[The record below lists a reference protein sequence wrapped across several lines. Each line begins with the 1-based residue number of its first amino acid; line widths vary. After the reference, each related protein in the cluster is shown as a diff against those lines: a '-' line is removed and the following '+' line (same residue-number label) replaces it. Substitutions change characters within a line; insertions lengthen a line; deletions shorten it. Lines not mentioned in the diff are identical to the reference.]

1 MPGDTVTL
9 ALEGDVL
16 LSEFAR
22 GVAQLS
28 ALVEAL
34 SDELASDA
42 KIEWQIDDLQAGST
56 MATARGVS
64 VIPEAVSQ
72 VIEAYARLGASLE
85 ARQPLLCG
93 ERAKRAASSIVK
105 LLDGHVRSIR
115 FETAVSESIVAT
127 AALYGGT
134 AKGIQFSL
142 GSLTGQVQTLSNRG
156 RLRFTLYDAL
166 FDHAISCYL
175 DPGQEEIMRNAWGR
189 RVTVSGEIGREP
201 ERGRPVVVRHIRSVG
216 VETPVAPG
224 SYKAARGA
232 LQGAIAERSEELVRR
247 VRDAE

>member
-1 MPGDTVTL
+1 MRDDTVTL

-16 LSEFAR
+16 LSEFAQ

-28 ALVEAL
+28 TLVEAL

-42 KIEWQIDDLQAGST
+42 RIEWRIEDLQVGSA

-64 VIPEAVSQ
+64 VIPEAVGR
-72 VIEAYARLGASLE
+72 VVEAFAQIGAALE
-85 ARQPLLCG
+85 ARQPLVCG
-93 ERAKRAASSIVK
+93 ERARRAASTILK

-115 FETAVSESIVAT
+115 FETAVSESIVA
-127 AALYGGT
+127 AAAAYGT
-134 AKGIQFSL
+134 SAKGIQFSL

-166 FDHAISCYL
+166 FDRAISCYL
-175 DPGQEEIMRNAWGR
+175 EPGQEEIMRNAWGQ

-201 ERGRPVVVRHIRSVG
+201 ERGRPVVVRRIRCVALQ
-216 VETPVAPG
+216 TPVEPG
-224 SYKAARGA
+224 TYKAARGA
-232 LQGAIAERSEELVRR
+232 LQGAYGDRSELLVRR
-247 VRDAE
+247 IRDAE